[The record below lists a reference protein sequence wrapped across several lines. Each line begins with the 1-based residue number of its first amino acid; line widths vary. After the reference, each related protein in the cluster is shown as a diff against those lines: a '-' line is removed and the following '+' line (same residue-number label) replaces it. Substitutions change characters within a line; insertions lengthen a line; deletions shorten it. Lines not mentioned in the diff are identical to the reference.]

1 MKTNK
6 SRIAATAF
14 TVFQTENLGFRAGQ
28 VRKLVRKSANPQLR
42 TNKKSCGHADLRT
55 LAVEIADLRLRTI
68 LNFSPQFRKFYTN
81 IEIPFYFCKIFMFLP
96 SQTLDINLIFS
107 SSSSAKISSFSSSS

>member
-1 MKTNK
+1 M
-6 SRIAATAF
+6 
-14 TVFQTENLGFRAGQ
+14 VFRAGQ
-28 VRKLVRKSANPQLR
+28 VRKLVRKCANPQLR
-42 TNKKSCGHADLRT
+42 TNEKSCGHADLRILAVEIADLRI

-68 LNFSPQFRKFYTN
+68 FNFSPQFRKFYTN

>member
-1 MKTNK
+1 MFFLKRNFPL
-6 SRIAATAF
+6 RVEI
-14 TVFQTENLGFRAGQ
+14 LRAGQ

-96 SQTLDINLIFS
+96 SQTLDINLIFRAQVRQKYQVFRVQADKS
-107 SSSSAKISSFSSSS
+107 QNY